1 MKHIFL
7 CCLFLFSCTLL
18 MAQERIV
25 KGRVLSTLNND
36 ALPGVNVKLKGTNT
50 GVITSTSGFYEI
62 SVPGPEAVL
71 VFSYVGFLTEEVT
84 VGDRQA
90 IDVSLA
96 EDMTRLSE
104 IVISGTRRAEKI
116 TETPATIEVISKQDI
131 ERIATFNP
139 GELLARVKG
148 VEFIRAGV
156 AGTGINVRGFNSN
169 FNAKNLQVTDGR
181 FSTLVATGL
190 PFGPLNTVIKEDIE
204 RIEVVLG
211 PNAALFGPNAHNG
224 LVNTITKD
232 PRTSQGT
239 TIALNAGNQSQ
250 FSARLRHAQVVS
262 DKFAFKVTG
271 EYTSAEEFEYAD
283 SVYLGALPNKIAVEE
298 YMLDNDIEF
307 LKGETGLYYSP
318 VSGTDI
324 IVQAGA
330 SNSTYLS
337 PTNVGR
343 NQIRDW
349 NIFYTQAKLVH
360 NNWFAQIYHTWSHT
374 DSTYSIDDRTKAYY
388 GLKAANPEMSE
399 KELREASLTR
409 GALFR
414 DASRRFNAELQ
425 YNNDIDNKFFYTIG
439 TQYQRDMANSRGTY
453 LLDKNEE
460 DYITIDQ
467 IGIYSQLDYNFGGGF
482 KVTGA
487 FRGDFHQVY
496 DFNFLPKVGLVK
508 SGDWGGVRLT
518 YGKGIAAP
526 TILNLYG
533 DLFGGL
539 ILGNAE
545 GFTVLT
551 FDETG
556 AVNGT
561 RQVEKQKVEEI
572 QSFELG
578 YKGQVVPKKLFVD
591 ANAYYNISKNFL
603 SPVTVVGV
611 ATHRG
616 DQPIEEVQSAY
627 SVFKGLVA
635 TYVNFGE
642 FNTYGFDLGTN
653 YYFTD
658 ALSVGATYSYFG
670 YDIDENNLENDF
682 NKDGKV
688 NQFDLLVNAPKHRG
702 TASLNYMGDK
712 FFGSLFSR
720 WVQEFNYFSS
730 FQIASETIPGENYR
744 GMPIIEGARSG
755 DSFNY
760 GPLGGFVT
768 FDVSAGYRINEMFR
782 VSGQVTNLFDTEMRE
797 FTAAPPTGRLFS
809 LELRVDLP
817 AISRN

>member
-1 MKHIFL
+1 MKHVFL
-7 CCLFLFSCTLL
+7 FCLFFFSCSLL
-18 MAQERIV
+18 MAQERIIQ
-25 KGRVLSTLNND
+25 GRVFSALND
-36 ALPGVNVKLKGTNT
+36 ESLPGVNVKIKGTNT
-50 GVITSTSGFYEI
+50 GVVTSYNGLYEV
-62 SVPGPEAVL
+62 SVPGPETVL
-71 VFSYVGFLTEEVT
+71 VFSYVGYLTHEVK
-84 VGDRQA
+84 VGERKTID
-90 IDVSLA
+90 ISLVEDVSQLN
-96 EDMTRLSE
+96 E

-116 TETPATIEVISKQDI
+116 TETPATIQIIGKQEI
-131 ERIATFNP
+131 ENIATFNP

-148 VEFIRAGV
+148 VEFVRAGV

-239 TIALNAGNQSQ
+239 ILALNAGNQSM

-262 DKFAFKVTG
+262 DKFAYKVTG
-271 EYTSAEEFEYAD
+271 EYTTAEEFDYAD
-283 SVYLGALPNKIAVEE
+283 SVYIDRNGDKIKEGYEE
-298 YMLDNDIEF
+298 YLLDNDIEF
-307 LKGETGLYYSP
+307 LRGETALYYTP

-324 IVQAGA
+324 IVQAGG

-349 NIFYTQAKLVH
+349 SIFYTQVKLVH
-360 NNWFAQIYHTWSHT
+360 NNWFAQIYQTWSST

-388 GLKAANPEMSE
+388 RFKDANPEMSE
-399 KELREASLTR
+399 AQLREASLTT
-409 GALFR
+409 GALFK
-414 DASRRFNAELQ
+414 DKSRRFNAELQ
-425 YNNDIDNKFFYTIG
+425 YNNDVNNKFFYTFG
-439 TQYQRDMANSRGTY
+439 AQWQRDNANSLGTY
-453 LLDKNEE
+453 LLDENED

-467 IGIYSQLDYNFGGGF
+467 LGVYGQFDYRFGGGL
-482 KVTGA
+482 KATAA
-487 FRGDFHQVY
+487 FRGDNHEVY
-496 DFNFLPKVGLVK
+496 GFNFLPKLGLVK

-526 TILNLYG
+526 TILNMYG

-545 GFTVLT
+545 GFTLADGSV
-551 FDETG
+551 
-556 AVNGT
+556 
-561 RQVEKQKVEEI
+561 VEKQKVEKI

-578 YKGQVVPKKLFVD
+578 YKGQVIPKKLFID
-591 ANAYYNISKNFL
+591 ANTYYNISEDFL

-611 ATHRG
+611 ATKRG
-616 DQPIEEVQSAY
+616 DQPIQEVQSAFGIY
-627 SVFKGLVA
+627 NGLVA
-635 TYVNFGE
+635 TYVNFGR

-653 YYFTD
+653 YFFTD
-658 ALSVGATYSYFG
+658 ALSLGINYSYFG
-670 YDIDENNLENDF
+670 YEIDEDNLENDF

-688 NQFDLLVNAPKHRG
+688 NELDLLVNAPNHKG
-702 TASLNYMGDK
+702 SVALNYMGNK
-712 FFGSLFSR
+712 FFGSVFSR

-730 FQIASETIPGENYR
+730 FQIASETIPGETYR
-744 GMPIIEGARSG
+744 GTPIVENARST

-768 FDVSAGYRINEMFR
+768 FDVSAGYRFTDMFR
-782 VSGQVTNLFDTEMRE
+782 LSAQVTNLFNTEMRE

-817 AISRN
+817 AIGKN

>member
-7 CCLFLFSCTLL
+7 CCLFLLSCTLL
-18 MAQERIV
+18 MAQERVV
-25 KGRVLSTLNND
+25 KGRVLSALNNEG
-36 ALPGVNVKLKGTNT
+36 LPGVNVKIAGTNT
-50 GVITSTSGFYEI
+50 GVITTTSGFYEI
-62 SVPGPEAVL
+62 SVPSPEAVL
-71 VFSYVGFLTEEVT
+71 VFSYVGFLTEEVV
-84 VGDRQA
+84 VGNRSVVD
-90 IDVSLA
+90 ISLA

-116 TETPATIEVISKQDI
+116 TETPATIELITKQDI
-131 ERIATFNP
+131 EKIATFNP

-169 FNAKNLQVTDGR
+169 FNSKNLQVTDGR

-204 RIEVVLG
+204 RVEVVLG

-239 TIALNAGNQSQ
+239 IFALNVGNQSM
-250 FSARLRHAQVVS
+250 FSARLRHAQVVN

-283 SVYLGALPNKIAVEE
+283 SVYLGALPNKVAVEE

-307 LKGETGLYYSP
+307 LRGETALYYSP

-349 NIFYTQAKLVH
+349 KIFYTQAKLVH
-360 NNWFAQIYHTWSHT
+360 NNWFAQVYHTWSQT

-388 GLKAANPEMSE
+388 GIKAANPEMTE
-399 KELREASLTR
+399 AELQRASFST

-439 TQYQRDMANSRGTY
+439 AQWQRDMANSLGTY
-453 LLDKNEE
+453 LLDKNED
-460 DYITIDQ
+460 DYITLNQ
-467 IGIYSQLDYNFGGGF
+467 YGLYGQFDYHFGGGF
-482 KVTGA
+482 KATAA
-487 FRGDFHQVY
+487 FRGDQHEIY

-526 TILNLYG
+526 TILNMYG

-561 RQVEKQKVEEI
+561 RQVEKQKVEEV
-572 QSFELG
+572 QSFEIG
-578 YKGQVVPKKLFVD
+578 YKGQAIPKKLFLD

-603 SPVTVVGV
+603 SPVTVIGV

-627 SVFKGLVA
+627 GVYKGLVA

-642 FNTYGFDLGTN
+642 FNTYGFDLGAN

-658 ALSVGATYSYFG
+658 ALSVGATYSYFS

-688 NQFDLLVNAPKHRG
+688 DQFDLLVNAPTHRG
-702 TASLNYMGDK
+702 TASLNYMGER
-712 FFGSLFSR
+712 FFGSIFSR

-730 FQIASETIPGENYR
+730 FQIASETIPGATYR

-768 FDVSAGYRINEMFR
+768 FDVSAGYRISPMFR
-782 VSGQVTNLFDTEMRE
+782 IAGQVTNLFNTEQRE

>member
-7 CCLFLFSCTLL
+7 CCLFFFFCTLG
-18 MAQERIV
+18 MAQERVV
-25 KGRVLSTLNND
+25 KGRVLSALNGEG
-36 ALPGVNVKLKGTNT
+36 LPGVNVKIEGTNT

-71 VFSYVGFLTEEVT
+71 VFSYVGFLTEEVA
-84 VGDRQA
+84 VGDRQTL
-90 IDVSLA
+90 DVSLV
-96 EDMTRLSE
+96 EDMTRLNE
-104 IVISGTRRAEKI
+104 IVVSGTRRAEKI
-116 TETPATIEVISKQDI
+116 TETPATIEIISKQDI
-131 ERIATFNP
+131 ENIATFNP

-169 FNAKNLQVTDGR
+169 FNSKNLQVTDGR

-204 RIEVVLG
+204 RVEVVLG

-239 TIALNAGNQSQ
+239 TIALNVGNQSQ
-250 FSARLRHAQVVS
+250 FSARLRHAQAVS

-283 SVYLGALPNKIAVEE
+283 SVYLGAVPNKVAVEE

-307 LKGETGLYYSP
+307 LRGETALYFSP

-324 IVQAGA
+324 IVQTGA

-349 NIFYTQAKLVH
+349 KIFYTQAKLVH
-360 NNWFAQIYHTWSHT
+360 NNWFAQVYHTWSKT

-388 GLKAANPEMSE
+388 GLKAAHPEMSE
-399 KELREASLTR
+399 KELREGSFST

-414 DASRRFNAELQ
+414 DNSRRFNAELQ
-425 YNNDIDNKFFYTIG
+425 YNNDVANKFFYTIG
-439 TQYQRDMANSRGTY
+439 AQWQRDMANSMGTY

-460 DYITIDQ
+460 DYITLNQ
-467 IGIYSQLDYNFGGGF
+467 YGLYGQFDYHFGGGL
-482 KVTGA
+482 KATAA
-487 FRGDFHQVY
+487 FRGDQHDVY

-551 FDETG
+551 FDENG
-556 AVNGT
+556 EVNGT

-611 ATHRG
+611 ATQRG
-616 DQPIEEVQSAY
+616 NQPIEEVQSAF
-627 SVFKGLVA
+627 SVYKGLVA

-642 FNTYGFDLGTN
+642 FNTYGFDLGAN
-653 YYFTD
+653 YYLTD

-670 YDIDENNLENDF
+670 YNIDENNLENDF

-688 NQFDLLVNAPKHRG
+688 NQFDLLVNAPNHRG
-702 TASLNYMGDK
+702 TASLDYRGEK

-730 FQIASETIPGENYR
+730 FQIASETIPGESYR

-768 FDVSAGYRINEMFR
+768 FDVSAGYRISPMFR
-782 VSGQVTNLFDTEMRE
+782 LSGQVTNLFNTEMRE

-809 LELRVDLP
+809 LELRIDLP

>member
-7 CCLFLFSCTLL
+7 CCLFFFSCTLL
-18 MAQERIV
+18 MAQERVV
-25 KGRVLSTLNND
+25 KGRVLSSLNNE
-36 ALPGVNVKLKGTNT
+36 ALPGVNVKIAGTNT

-71 VFSYVGFLTEEVT
+71 VFSYVGFLTEEVV

-104 IVISGTRRAEKI
+104 IVVSGTRRAEKI

-131 ERIATFNP
+131 EKIATFNP

-148 VEFIRAGV
+148 VEFVRAGV

-169 FNAKNLQVTDGR
+169 FNSKNLQVTDGR

-204 RIEVVLG
+204 RVEVVLG

-232 PRTSQGT
+232 PRSSQGT
-239 TIALNAGNQSQ
+239 TVALNVGNQSM
-250 FSARLRHAQVVS
+250 FSARLRHAQAVS

-271 EYTSAEEFEYAD
+271 EYTMAEEFEYAD
-283 SVYLGALPNKIAVEE
+283 SVYIDRNKDGIKEGYEE

-307 LKGETGLYYSP
+307 LRGETSLYYTP

-343 NQIRDW
+343 NQIKDW
-349 NIFYTQAKLVH
+349 QIYYTQVKLVH
-360 NNWFAQIYHTWSHT
+360 NNWFAQVYHTWSKT

-388 GLKAANPEMSE
+388 TYSDLDLYTEE
-399 KELREASLTR
+399 QVRDSLSYTT
-409 GALFR
+409 GALFK

-425 YNNDIDNKFFYTIG
+425 YNNDINNKFFYTIG
-439 TQYQRDMANSRGTY
+439 GQYQRDMANSLGTY
-453 LLDKNEE
+453 LLDENEE
-460 DYITIDQ
+460 DYITIN
-467 IGIYSQLDYNFGGGF
+467 QLGVYGQFDYHFGGGL
-482 KVTGA
+482 KATAA
-487 FRGDFHQVY
+487 FRGDNHEIY
-496 DFNFLPKVGLVK
+496 GFNFLPKFGLVK

-518 YGKGIAAP
+518 YGQGIAAP
-526 TILNLYG
+526 TILNMYG
-533 DLFGGL
+533 NLFGGL

-545 GFTVLT
+545 GFTLADGSV
-551 FDETG
+551 
-556 AVNGT
+556 
-561 RQVEKQKVEEI
+561 VEKQKVEKI
-572 QSFELG
+572 QSIELG
-578 YKGQVVPKKLFVD
+578 YKGQVVPKKLFID
-591 ANAYYNISKNFL
+591 ANTYYNISENFL

-611 ATHRG
+611 ATKRG
-616 DQPIEEVQSAY
+616 DTPIEEVQSAY
-627 SVFKGLVA
+627 GVYKGLVA
-635 TYVNFGE
+635 TYVNFGK
-642 FNTYGFDLGTN
+642 FNTYGFDLGAN

-658 ALSVGATYSYFG
+658 ALSIGATYSYFG
-670 YDIDENNLENDF
+670 YSIDENNLENDF
-682 NKDGKV
+682 DKDGKV
-688 NQFDLLVNAPKHRG
+688 TQLDLLVNAPTHKG
-702 TASLNYMGDK
+702 TASLNYMGER
-712 FFGSLFSR
+712 FFGSIFSR

-730 FQIASETIPGENYR
+730 YQIASETIPGLKYR
-744 GMPIIEGARSG
+744 GTDIIEDARST
-755 DSFNY
+755 DSWNY
-760 GPLGGFVT
+760 GPMGGFVT
-768 FDVSAGYRINEMFR
+768 FDVSAGYRFSPMFR
-782 VSGQVTNLFDTEMRE
+782 LSGQVSNLFNTEMRE